1 MQGKLKVC
9 SYNHRR
15 KQAKDI
21 LRGSHK
27 RQRTQKI
34 TMTDEDCA
42 RMAVFLKYEKENKQ
56 K

>member
-1 MQGKLKVC
+1 MKGKLKVC

-27 RQRTQKI
+27 RPRTQKN

-42 RMAVFLKYEKENKQ
+42 RMAVFLKYEKENSK

>member
-9 SYNHRR
+9 SYNHKRH
-15 KQAKDI
+15 QAKNI
-21 LRGSHK
+21 LRGSQK

-42 RMAVFLKYEKENKQ
+42 RMAVFLKYEKENDGK
-56 K
+56 